1 MIGRSTMSKN
11 SNGLEAAYLINK
23 LKRPGITS
31 TDLYETIIECLYKI
45 GDFLTATEKLLTW
58 DIKNFSLYDILKTN
72 STFLLPFLRQ
82 FFELARKIICERSDI
97 LDTKVTITQTM
108 RLLVFKTIK

>member
-1 MIGRSTMSKN
+1 MSKN
-11 SNGLEAAYLINK
+11 SNGLEAEHLINK

-31 TDLYETIIECLYKI
+31 TDLYETIIEGLYKI
-45 GDFLTATEKLLTW
+45 GDFLTATEKLLTVVFW

-82 FFELARKIICERSDI
+82 FFELARKIICERSGI